1 MKFAIFFPALFLCF
15 SAGFSRASE
24 SAVDSQ
30 AAVDTLVA
38 GVEVHPNQAAV
49 LFQDALQTNPDSKR
63 ELLVAALRL
72 ASGDVD
78 LIRRLIFIARVEFSG
93 EDNLFA
99 EAALTAA
106 PESGADIRDAF
117 LATPHEMQEA
127 LASAP
132 TDEAPLRQPSL
143 ESQRMDEDIRDAI
156 ARMTA
161 KVEGKPWPEQHLSDK
176 PVTFRKADDLR
187 ISLRSRDVDESSL
200 NNTFLRDQDDERE
213 LVPRPVRLDDAL
225 ANRQAQSNPAG
236 GRLTVA
242 LDDARESSTDLRL
255 DESKFTSGDR
265 SSATGP
271 LMAGSHS
278 IAPAGAVGLPVGPAL
293 RRSSVYF
300 ISPSADQY
308 LSTVDREEDEMLRPP
323 LIIRSAP
330 TSPTSPR

>member
-15 SAGFSRASE
+15 SVGFSRASE

-30 AAVDTLVA
+30 AAVDTLIA

-78 LIRRLIFIARVEFSG
+78 LIRRLIFIARTEFPG

-99 EAALTAA
+99 EAALTTAS
-106 PESGADIRDAF
+106 ESGADIRDAF

-127 LASAP
+127 LVSAP
-132 TDEAPLRQPSL
+132 ADEAPLRQPSL

-161 KVEGKPWPEQHLSDK
+161 KVEGKPWPEQQLSNT

-200 NNTFLRDQDDERE
+200 NNTFLRDQEDERE
-213 LVPRPVRLDDAL
+213 LVPRPVRLDDA
-225 ANRQAQSNPAG
+225 R
-236 GRLTVA
+236 VA
-242 LDDARESSTDLRL
+242 STDLRL
-255 DESKFTSGDR
+255 DETKFTSGDR
-265 SSATGP
+265 SAATGP
-271 LMAGSHS
+271 LTAGSHS
-278 IAPAGAVGLPVGPAL
+278 IAPAGAVGLRVGPTL
-293 RRSSVYF
+293 RRSSVYY
-300 ISPSADQY
+300 ISPNSDQY
-308 LSTVDREEDEMLRPP
+308 KSTVDREEDEMLRPP

>member
-213 LVPRPVRLDDAL
+213 LVPRPVRLDDA
-225 ANRQAQSNPAG
+225 
-236 GRLTVA
+236 
-242 LDDARESSTDLRL
+242 RESSTDLRL